1 MNPLSKV
8 LEDALRHME
17 RGAGIEARA
26 VMLWPEIVG
35 PQIAAATE
43 ARSAREGVLIVVVRD
58 SAWATELGFRKTEIL
73 RAYDRRLARKAIR
86 EVRFRVDKIRSQAA
100 PATSTKTPPEEEV
113 RRIRLSDAEI
123 DAIHRASEG
132 DDPELSQAIRRA
144 LTREA
149 QLRAWSLQHGAKACP
164 RCGAA
169 YRTVHSLCPACRQDD
184 ATAGE
189 RL

>member
-43 ARSAREGVLIVVVRD
+43 AQSAREGVLVVVVRD
-58 SAWATELGFRKTEIL
+58 SAWSTELGFRKAEIL
-73 RAYDRRLARKAIR
+73 RAYDRRLSRKAIR
-86 EVRFRVDKIRSQAA
+86 EVRFRVGKIRGRA
-100 PATSTKTPPEEEV
+100 PAAAGAKIPPDEEV
-113 RRIRLSDAEI
+113 RRIRLSDGEI
-123 DAIHRASEG
+123 EAIRRASEG
-132 DDPELSQAIRRA
+132 EDPELSQAIRRA

-149 QLRAWSLQHGAKACP
+149 QLRTWNLQHGAKACP

-169 YRTVHSLCPACRQDD
+169 YRTAHALCPACRQDD